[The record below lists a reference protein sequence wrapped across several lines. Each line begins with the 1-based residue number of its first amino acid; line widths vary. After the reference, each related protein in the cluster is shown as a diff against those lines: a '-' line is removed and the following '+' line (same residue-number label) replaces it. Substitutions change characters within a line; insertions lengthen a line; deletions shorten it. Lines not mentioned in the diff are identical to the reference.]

1 MGVNT
6 RLTRLLVILASTLLA
21 SVSVA
26 VAGIVDYVGLVVPHL
41 ARAIVGPN
49 YKVLIPTSLFVGAAF
64 LLVID
69 NIARVAMPVEIP
81 IGILTAIVGVPFFIV
96 IFRNQ
101 ARGWR

>member
-6 RLTRLLVILASTLLA
+6 RTTRLLVIFASTLLA

-26 VAGIVDYVGLVVPHL
+26 VAGIIGYVGLVVPHL

-49 YKVLIPTSLFVGAAF
+49 YKVLLPTSMFVGACF

-69 NIARVAMPVEIP
+69 DIARVLMAVEIP
-81 IGILTAIVGVPFFIV
+81 IGILTAVIGAPFFLYLIT
-96 IFRNQ
+96 RKEKTL
-101 ARGWR
+101 

>member
-26 VAGIVDYVGLVVPHL
+26 VAGVVGYVGLVVPHL

-49 YKVLIPTSLFVGAAF
+49 YKVLIPASLFVGATF

-69 NIARVAMPVEIP
+69 NIARVAMAVEIP